1 MVCHLLGCPQVLPAD
16 RRASCSPLCIEEFDL
31 TDKNFKPCP
40 CGYQICQFCF
50 NSLKNT
56 YEKSTCPNCRRVYDE
71 KTIQFKIPSKEDIVN
86 DKENKARKQAATKRK
101 EVEKREVE
109 TSNRRNLAGV
119 RVKQQN
125 LVYVIGLVPSVKD
138 ESTLLQTLRGPQYFG
153 QYGEIDKIVV
163 SKSKPGATS
172 QGIGVYITYAMKE
185 SAALCIE
192 VVDGSMNGDRVLRYA
207 MSAMGPQLTDY

>member
-1 MVCHLLGCPQVLPAD
+1 MH
-16 RRASCSPLCIEEFDL
+16 
-31 TDKNFKPCP
+31 
-40 CGYQICQFCF
+40 
-50 NSLKNT
+50 
-56 YEKSTCPNCRRVYDE
+56 
-71 KTIQFKIPSKEDIVN
+71 

-119 RVKQQN
+119 RVKRQN

-163 SKSKPGATS
+163 SKARPGATS
-172 QGIGVYITYAMKE
+172 QGIGVYITYAAKE
-185 SAALCIE
+185 AAALCIE
-192 VVDGSMNGDRVLRYA
+192 VVDGSMNGDRVLR
-207 MSAMGPQLTDY
+207 